1 MGPSL
6 KLYQGIAIPPTLG
19 SPGSHS
25 YHTYQLDGSIKAR
38 GHGSC
43 SGQLAEIRGPPNKE
57 WLL

>member
-19 SPGSHS
+19 SPGSHP

-38 GHGSC
+38 RTR
-43 SGQLAEIRGPPNKE
+43 QLLGPAC
-57 WLL
+57 